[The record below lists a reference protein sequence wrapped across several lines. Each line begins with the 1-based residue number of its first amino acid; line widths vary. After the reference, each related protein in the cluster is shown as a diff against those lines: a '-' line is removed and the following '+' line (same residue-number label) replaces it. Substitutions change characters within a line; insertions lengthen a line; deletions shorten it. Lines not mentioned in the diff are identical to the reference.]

1 MKENLPTVFVRAYL
15 AAMLVTL
22 LLSTHTIF
30 GQSHYFTTKHV
41 SIGISNSG
49 YIKSIKDKVSGKEY
63 CPEGDSS
70 AVLSLSKNKGYIL
83 PASATFNAGN
93 KQIVLHYPNG
103 SVATVKVVQQSGYL
117 KFELVSLAPRNDVD
131 NIVWGPYKTTIS
143 KTIGEIISVVRDDHF
158 AIGILA
164 LNDNTTSGPPV
175 DGDMYQSCYIIHS
188 PDPVKYPLPPD
199 LKEGQRFRIGGDG
212 ISDVAF
218 YSHPEEYYRYMNGN
232 GAQLEPSFGSSIV
245 MHSRDRKKP
254 YTIFY
259 PHFND
264 FPGIKSPRHMELTP
278 VDVDYIGS
286 SIAFYGCPDNL
297 GLSTIEK
304 IVKNEG
310 LPYITR
316 NGKWV
321 KDPSNFQ
328 TDIAWSGPH
337 DSLVSYA
344 SQLGLKAVQDEGL
357 GEYYVNPAD
366 RWNGKKVTLNKEKR
380 PISDL
385 TAMTNKHGIAYGLHT
400 LTEFV
405 QPFSSDVH
413 PEPNEGLC
421 TVLKTRIASTI
432 SAKDTI
438 IHVADTSYLNE
449 SGGWDQNGM
458 NILKIGKEL
467 IRYKGVTTT
476 KPYTLKGVERGA
488 LKTNAAAHSSGDELA
503 KLQVNCYAG
512 FIPDMD
518 LQDKYAAFY
527 AQLLHDGGMNFID
540 FDGFESF
547 TYQGHGQYSFKRFLR
562 RLFGDLKELGVP
574 YLRVMGSCVFE
585 GNWHYMSVCNVGGGN
600 HMFDPVHNKWGIEGK
615 DIRYSFTS
623 NYFPCTFGIQSIQ
636 PDWNVQVIENLQSK
650 SIAWDATYMLGIS
663 EGAMEKRSDKQ
674 AIFQAFRTWEDA
686 KSAGV
691 FSAALKKEM
700 QEEKNK
706 YHLQRVDNNTWLLY
720 TVSDKGTFIS
730 PRTLKRV
737 KNNTT
742 TLL

>member
-421 TVLKTRIASTI
+421 TVLKTRIASPI
-432 SAKDTI
+432 GAKDTI

>member
-1 MKENLPTVFVRAYL
+1 MKENLRAAFARACS
-15 AAMLVTL
+15 AALLVMLSL
-22 LLSTHTIF
+22 FTHPIL
-30 GQSHYFTTKHV
+30 GQSHYFTTEHV
-41 SIGISNSG
+41 SIGISNGG
-49 YIKSIKDKVSGKEY
+49 YIKSIKDKASGKDY

-70 AVLSLSKNKGYIL
+70 AVLALSKNNRYIL
-83 PASATFNAGN
+83 PASAAFNAGK
-93 KQIVLHYPNG
+93 KQIILHYPNG
-103 SVATVKVVQQSGYL
+103 SVATVKVTQQSDYL
-117 KFELVSLAPRNDVD
+117 KFQLVSLTPRNDVD

-143 KTIGEIISVVRDDHF
+143 KTIGEIISVVRDDYF

-164 LNDNTTSGPPV
+164 LDDNTTSGPPV
-175 DGDMYQSCYIIHS
+175 DGDMYQACYIIHS
-188 PDPVKYPLPPD
+188 PDPVKYPLPPN

-286 SIAFYGCPDNL
+286 SIAFYGCPDSL
-297 GLSTIEK
+297 GLPTIEK

-328 TDIAWSGPH
+328 TDIAWWGPH

-385 TAMTNKHGIAYGLHT
+385 TAVTNKYGIAYGLHT

-413 PEPNEGLC
+413 PEPNDGLC
-421 TVLKTRIASTI
+421 TVLKTRIANTI
-432 SAKDTI
+432 GANDTI

-449 SGGWDQNGM
+449 SGGWDQNEM

-476 KPYTLKGVERGA
+476 QPYTLKGVERGA

-527 AQLLHDGGMNFID
+527 ARLLHDGGMNFID

-562 RLFGDLKELGVP
+562 RLFGDLRQLGVP

-663 EGAMEKRSDKQ
+663 EAAMEKRPDKQ

-691 FSAALKKEM
+691 FPAALRQEM

-720 TVSDKGTFIS
+720 VVSDKGTFIA
-730 PRTLKRV
+730 PRTLKRA
-737 KNNTT
+737 KHNTVT
-742 TLL
+742 QL